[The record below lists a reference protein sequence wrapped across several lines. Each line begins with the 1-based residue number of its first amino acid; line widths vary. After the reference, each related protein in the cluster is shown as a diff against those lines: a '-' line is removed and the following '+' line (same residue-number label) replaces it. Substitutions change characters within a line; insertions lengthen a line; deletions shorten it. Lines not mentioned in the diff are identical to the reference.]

1 MAMKYKAWED
11 FVLKGIKSKATEL
24 VHPTIMSSWQRCHER
39 KLNPEVLMTLRLS
52 EQEIK
57 VRREKNRG
65 LIKVA
70 KPFLEKLY
78 QLVKGSGFVVLLLDY
93 EACILEL
100 LGDQDI
106 LDRHSHFRVGEL
118 WDEETKGTNAMGLV
132 KIERIPLQVFATEH
146 FSRVN
151 HWITCSGAPIHGV
164 NGEMIGILDVSGDYR
179 HAHTHTLGMVV
190 AAAQAIENQLRLEA
204 ANAEVV
210 KSYNNVNAIIQSISE
225 GLISFDEKGRITK
238 MNPVAL
244 KVLNIDDKNYHGKLL
259 REILK
264 NEEILKYILKEGR
277 SINDH
282 EFLLDRRH
290 QQAHFLFSAQP
301 IIDHQM
307 EVCGG
312 VAILREI
319 RTVHRLVNKI
329 IGARAQFTFDDII
342 GQSAS
347 LRKSIQVAKDVAD
360 SMSSV
365 YLQGESGTGK
375 EMFAQAIH
383 NASPV
388 ANGPFVAINCAA
400 IPRDLIESELFG
412 YEEGAFTGAKRGGR
426 PGKFELANE
435 GTILL
440 DEVGDMPL
448 ETQASLL
455 RVLQEKQVVR
465 IGGYKPIPVRIRVIA
480 ATNRD
485 LKEEVRRGNFRED
498 LYYRLNV
505 ISITIPPL
513 RNRQGDVLLL
523 ANYYIR
529 KFAQMLNLPISNLD
543 HKANEVLENY
553 KWPGNI
559 RELSNAIER
568 AVNLAKGKTIT
579 LEHLPESLQ
588 NLKDYRKIKYQGTDV
603 LEELEKEMILETLES
618 VNWNISKCALVL
630 GIARN
635 TLYRKL
641 EKYKISSVQSE

>member
-1 MAMKYKAWED
+1 MLYQAWEN
-11 FVLKGIKSKATEL
+11 FVLKGITNEITDL
-24 VHPTIMSSWQRCHER
+24 VNPMIMSSWKRCRER
-39 KLNPEVLMTLRLS
+39 KLDPEVLMTSRLS
-52 EQEIK
+52 EQEVKI
-57 VRREKNRG
+57 RREKNRG

-93 EACILEL
+93 EAYVLEL

-106 LDRHSHFRVGEL
+106 LDRHSHFRVGEF
-118 WDEETKGTNAMGLV
+118 WDEETKGTNAMGVV
-132 KIERIPLQVFATEH
+132 KIEQIPLQIFATEH

-151 HWITCSGAPIHGV
+151 HWITCSGAPIHGE

-179 HAHTHTLGMVV
+179 QAHAHTLGMVV
-190 AAAQAIENQLRLEA
+190 AAAQAIENQLRLQA

-210 KSYNNVNAIIQSISE
+210 KSYNNVNAIVQSMSD
-225 GLISFDEKGRITK
+225 GLISFDDKGRITK
-238 MNPVAL
+238 INPVAINI
-244 KVLNIDDKNYHGKLL
+244 LNFHEKNYYGKLL
-259 REILK
+259 QNILK
-264 NEEILKYILKEGR
+264 NEEIIQALLNEGR
-277 SINDH
+277 SIADQ
-282 EFLLDRRH
+282 EFLLDRGH

-301 IIDHQM
+301 IIDHQQ

-312 VAILREI
+312 VAVLREI
-319 RTVHRLVNKI
+319 KHVHRLVNKMV
-329 IGARAQFTFDDII
+329 GARAQFTFEDII
-342 GQSAS
+342 GQSVS
-347 LRKSIQVAKDVAD
+347 LIKSIQVAKDVAP

-365 YLQGESGTGK
+365 FLLGESGTGK

-383 NASPV
+383 NSSNV

-435 GTILL
+435 GTIFL

-465 IGGYKPIPVRIRVIA
+465 IGGYKPIPVTIRVIA

-485 LKEEVRRGNFRED
+485 LKEEVRKGNFRED

-523 ANYYIR
+523 ASYYIR
-529 KFAQMLNLPISNLD
+529 KFAGMLNLPLSNLEP
-543 HKANEVLENY
+543 KAAKSLENY
-553 KWPGNI
+553 YWPGNV

-568 AVNLAKGKTIT
+568 AVNLAKGKAIT
-579 LEHLPESLQ
+579 LEHLPDSLQ
-588 NLKDYRKIKYQGTDV
+588 NPILCSKNSFNANDT
-603 LEELEKEMILETLES
+603 LEQVEKEMILETLES
-618 VNWNISKCALVL
+618 VNWNISKCALLL
-630 GIARN
+630 GISRN

-641 EKYKISSVQSE
+641 NKYGISIPGS